1 MKIFFRYLFLRL
13 LQPFVYCLLALT
25 LLWVVADVYGTMED
39 FIDHKVTFAVFMH
52 YYALQ
57 IPHML
62 IQVLP
67 AAVLFSTLF
76 TLLSLNRRS
85 ELVALQAGG
94 VAPLWL
100 LAPFILFGLINAL
113 ALAYDMSGPAA
124 RADVTRNHIMK
135 EIKGEGAG
143 TKMQYVDEVNH
154 RAWFFQDLSAS
165 GSGGKISGLSLVEQ
179 NAQNRDVDVYAAQ
192 EARWTGRFWR
202 LNGVTK
208 ITYSVAGTPE
218 TQEKFEEFDLA
229 DVTTPPRQLAL
240 IMSRPEDLTVSQ
252 LAEYIASSTQTPDR
266 IAEYRTEW
274 WYRMLYPFSV
284 LILMLFALVQSGR
297 SDRRSPAAGIGIAIA
312 VLVGYSVFM
321 SVFMAA
327 GKNNRL
333 PPFVAVSFTEVIFA
347 AVALH
352 WLAVN
357 NGWYWQMQEW
367 YAAWRRDSA
376 SAVEKKLS

>member
-13 LQPFVYCLLALT
+13 LQPFVYCLMALT

-62 IQVLP
+62 VQVLP

-100 LAPFILFGLINAL
+100 LAPFLLFGLISAL
-113 ALAYDMSGPAA
+113 VLAYDMSGPAA
-124 RADVTRNHIMK
+124 RADVTRNQIMK

-143 TKMQYVDEVNH
+143 VKMQYVDEVNH
-154 RAWFFQDLSAS
+154 RAWFFQDLSTS

-179 NAQNRDVDVYAAQ
+179 NAQNRDVDVYAAK

-208 ITYSVAGTPE
+208 ITYNVGGSPE
-218 TQEKFEEFDLA
+218 GQEKFEEFDLA
-229 DVTTPPRQLAL
+229 DVTTPPRQLSL

-252 LAEYIASSTQTPDR
+252 LAEYIATSTQTPDR

-297 SDRRSPAAGIGIAIA
+297 GDRRSPAAGIGIAIA

-333 PPFVAVSFTEVIFA
+333 PPFVAVSFTEILFA

-357 NGWYWQMQEW
+357 NGWYWQVQEW

-376 SAVEKKLS
+376 EVVEKKLS